1 MAPEDDLDDLGSAW
15 GFCPQSVKEDQG
27 VKASKNLHLAISA
40 CGDFSIPTQKRVA
53 LANVRAFYLCIVPKN
68 KQTNNNTTQHTNN
81 LKYVGKVST
90 ALVLHGGQYSEN
102 EPTHR
107 IAT

>member
-1 MAPEDDLDDLGSAW
+1 MAPEDDLSSAW
-15 GFCPQSVKEDQG
+15 GFSPQSVKEDQG

-53 LANVRAFYLCIVPKN
+53 LANVRAFYLCIVP
-68 KQTNNNTTQHTNN
+68 NNNTTQHTNN